1 MALTKAISINDY
13 SLPISDNYLIILL
26 MMLIIKQISLTEMR
40 IQLMWMLSLLLK
52 MLITVTLQLIISAL
66 FDVILSKS

>member
-1 MALTKAISINDY
+1 MII
-13 SLPISDNYLIILL
+13 LPNSDNYLIILL
-26 MMLIIKQISLTEMR
+26 MMLIIKQISLTKMR

>member
-1 MALTKAISINDY
+1 MII
-13 SLPISDNYLIILL
+13 LPISDNYLIILL

>member
-1 MALTKAISINDY
+1 MII
-13 SLPISDNYLIILL
+13 LPNSDNYLIILL

>member
-1 MALTKAISINDY
+1 
-13 SLPISDNYLIILL
+13 